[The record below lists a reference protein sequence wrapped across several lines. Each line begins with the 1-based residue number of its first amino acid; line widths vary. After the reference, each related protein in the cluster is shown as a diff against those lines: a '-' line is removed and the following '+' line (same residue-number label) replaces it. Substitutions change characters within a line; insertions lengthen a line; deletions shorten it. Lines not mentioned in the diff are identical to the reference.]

1 MLDWHFCQ
9 ISYPLVIKIIYKMIN
24 KNQKLLRWRL
34 MLQEYNLD
42 IIHIKGKYNII
53 SDAFFRV

>member
-1 MLDWHFCQ
+1 MVDWLSCQ
-9 ISYPLVIKIIYKMIN
+9 MSYLLEIRIIYNMIN

-53 SDAFFRV
+53 SDTFSRV